1 MKVKLVMWLARV
13 LGVPVDV
20 RSSYFIK
27 RFRS

>member
-20 RSSYFIK
+20 HSSYFIK
-27 RFRS
+27 RFRN